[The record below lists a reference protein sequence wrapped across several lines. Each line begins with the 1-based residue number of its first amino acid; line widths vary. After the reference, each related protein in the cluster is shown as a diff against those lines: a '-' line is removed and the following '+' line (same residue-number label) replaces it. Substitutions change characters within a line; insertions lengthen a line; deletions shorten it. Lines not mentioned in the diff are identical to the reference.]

1 MTNLFDYNLR
11 LGQVLA
17 KGKELFGSN
26 FMLSKTD
33 YPLIFALLAYFA
45 HDEKL
50 ARQYKLSLQK
60 GILLT
65 GPVGCG
71 KTSLMKIMR
80 FYQPAS
86 DRYIVKPCREL
97 GFEFIQDG
105 YPVIQKYGR
114 NAFNQPNPKV
124 YCFDD
129 LGIENSL
136 KYYGNECNVMAEVLL
151 SRYDLFVVRQTL
163 THLTTNLNS
172 SEIEALYGTRVRSR
186 LREMFNLLS
195 FSPEAKDKRF

>member
-1 MTNLFDYNLR
+1 MTNRFDYNLG
-11 LGQVLA
+11 LQKVLA
-17 KGKELFGSN
+17 KGRELFGN
-26 FMLSKTD
+26 KFQLKQED
-33 YPLIFALLAYFA
+33 YPLIQALSAYFA
-45 HDEKL
+45 KDEEQVRK
-50 ARQYKLSLQK
+50 YKLSLEK

-80 FYQPAS
+80 LYLPAS
-86 DRYIVKPCREL
+86 ERYIVKPCREV

-105 YPVIQKYGR
+105 YSVIQKYGR
-114 NAFNQPNPKV
+114 NAFNQTNPKV

-172 SEIEALYGTRVRSR
+172 SEIESLYGTRVRSR